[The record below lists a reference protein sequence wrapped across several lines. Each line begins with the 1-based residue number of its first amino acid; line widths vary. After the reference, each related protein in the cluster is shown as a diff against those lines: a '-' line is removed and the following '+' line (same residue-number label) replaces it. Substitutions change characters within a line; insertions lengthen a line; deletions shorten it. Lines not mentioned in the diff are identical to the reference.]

1 MTKDLIRAELEKLSK
16 DDLINIIAE
25 VINAYVVASMNRK
38 MMNASCIQQ
47 CVRNIHTD
55 TQQVVNDICQQL
67 DVNFRDIVKFERNPH
82 KMNSTVFK

>member
-25 VINAYVVASMNRK
+25 VVNIYITANVNSRMSNAN
-38 MMNASCIQQ
+38 CIQQ

-55 TQQVVNDICQQL
+55 TQTVVTDMYQQI
-67 DVNFRDIVKFERNPH
+67 DVNLSSYAKAME
-82 KMNSTVFK
+82 

>member
-25 VINAYVVASMNRK
+25 VANAFVVASVNSRIA
-38 MMNASCIQQ
+38 NANCIQQ

-55 TQQVVNDICQQL
+55 TQQVVNDMCQQL
-67 DVNFRDIVKFERNPH
+67 DVNFRDIVKL
-82 KMNSTVFK
+82 

>member
-1 MTKDLIRAELEKLSK
+1 MNKDLIRAELEKLSK
-16 DDLINIIAE
+16 EDLINIIAE

-55 TQQVVNDICQQL
+55 TQQVVNDMCQQI
-67 DVNFRDIVKFERNPH
+67 DVNFRDIG
-82 KMNSTVFK
+82 ML